1 MRHQLLRISLL
12 LFYGAIDAYAQDQAS
27 EEMTTEQLD
36 PSGQEQT
43 EVAEE
48 LPEEADTN
56 PRANPFNQPHENG
69 WTTRDIAYL
78 ISPLISLFGVGII
91 VYFTRR
97 NTISEQWLKINEAE
111 AEYLQNKLDK
121 FYGPFILE
129 SDANHLMAQDLRSR
143 QPDPETYRLLDKLF
157 DKRWRENLSPGDRA
171 LVEEIC
177 QTGERL
183 AGVIKENSGLVD
195 SKILPYISRAI
206 THFRVLRLAYEEKL
220 GDDSAPFLRYVYP
233 KSLDPVLKL
242 ELDRLHER
250 MTLLRQN
257 PTKPHGELPPLDLS
271 EYPLDKWPDP
281 QRPDYDPNTDSLKR
295 GMGPG
300 RSLLAS
306 SDTRPDADSLDPE
319 RTEKG

>member
-1 MRHQLLRISLL
+1 MLHAFRYYVALVFGIF
-12 LFYGAIDAYAQDQAS
+12 LFCGALEANAQDQAP
-27 EEMTTEQLD
+27 EETTIEQLA
-36 PSGQEQT
+36 PSSQEQI

-48 LPEEADTN
+48 ISAEASTN
-56 PRANPFNQPHENG
+56 PAANTTNRPEENG
-69 WTTRDIAYL
+69 WNTRDIAYL
-78 ISPLISLFGVGII
+78 ISPLISLIGVGII

-111 AEYLQNKLDK
+111 AEYLQNKLDR

-129 SDANHLMAQDLRSR
+129 SDANHLMARDLRSR
-143 QPDPETYRLLDKLF
+143 QPDPEAYRLLDKLF
-157 DKRWRENLSPGDRA
+157 DKQWRENLSPGDRA

-257 PTKPHGELPPLDLS
+257 PTKPHGEVLPLDLS

-295 GMGPG
+295 VIGPG
-300 RSLLAS
+300 
-306 SDTRPDADSLDPE
+306 
-319 RTEKG
+319 